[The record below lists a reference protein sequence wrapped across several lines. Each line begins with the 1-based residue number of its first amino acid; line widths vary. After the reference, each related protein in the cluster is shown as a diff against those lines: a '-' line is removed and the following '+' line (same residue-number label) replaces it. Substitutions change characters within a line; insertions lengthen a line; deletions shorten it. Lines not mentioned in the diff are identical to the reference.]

1 MKLEISRKAQVLGF
15 LFHRE
20 RGGEAYLMKALR
32 VFPGCSVSSPAVD
45 TSAPPC
51 RQPAGGEAPAGGGG
65 GGTLRQ
71 LPPRLSRWL
80 AVTPRSTSSL
90 EKANFTL

>member
-51 RQPAGGEAPAGGGG
+51 RQPAGGEAPAGRGGG
-65 GGTLRQ
+65 GHAA
-71 LPPRLSRWL
+71 PAYSEAVPL
-80 AVTPRSTSSL
+80 ARCHS
-90 EKANFTL
+90 